1 MYVLGPVPGQR
12 LVRPDLVVLDA
23 VFLGVLGKHDGVV
36 DLVDEQPLVLQRGA
50 LTPACISASIESMS
64 AESTLPRRVKVHA
77 ALGEPSRLA
86 IVDRL
91 MLGDVAPG
99 ELADTFGLPSN
110 LLAHHLN
117 VLGEAGVVE
126 RVRSEG
132 DLRRAYVRL
141 VPSALAGL
149 TPDSTRPAVRLVFV
163 CTRNSA
169 RSQLAAAA
177 WAASSRVPVAS
188 AGTHPADRVHPAAVA
203 VARRHGLPFKRVRT
217 AHLDAVLR
225 PADLVVAVCD
235 NAHEELG
242 SRAPDRLHWS
252 VPDPVRIGTDEAFEH
267 ALGLIEDR
275 VARLAA
281 AVHTPQEA

>member
-1 MYVLGPVPGQR
+1 MSVESVL
-12 LVRPDLVVLDA
+12 A
-23 VFLGVLGKHDGVV
+23 
-36 DLVDEQPLVLQRGA
+36 
-50 LTPACISASIESMS
+50 
-64 AESTLPRRVKVHA
+64 RRVKVHS

-91 MLGDVAPG
+91 TLGDMSPG
-99 ELADTFGLPSN
+99 ELAELFGLPSN

-141 VPSALAGL
+141 VPRAFAGL
-149 TPDSTRPAVRLVFV
+149 TTDFMLPAPRVVFV
-163 CTRNSA
+163 CTHNSA
-169 RSQLAAAA
+169 RSQLAMAV

-188 AGTHPADRVHPAAVA
+188 AGTRPADRVHPAAVA
-203 VARRHGLPFKRVRT
+203 VARRHRLPFKRVRT

-225 PADLVVAVCD
+225 PDDLVVAVCD

-242 SRAPDRLHWS
+242 ARWPNRLHWS
-252 VPDPVRIGTDEAFEH
+252 VPDPVRVGTDEAFEH
-267 ALGLIEDR
+267 ALELIEDR
-275 VARLAA
+275 VARLAT
-281 AVHTPQEA
+281 AVHIAEEAS